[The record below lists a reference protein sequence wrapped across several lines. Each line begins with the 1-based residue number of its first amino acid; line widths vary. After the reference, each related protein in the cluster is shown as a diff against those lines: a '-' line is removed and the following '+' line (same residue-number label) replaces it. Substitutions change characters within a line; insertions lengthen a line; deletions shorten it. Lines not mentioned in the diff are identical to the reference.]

1 MADSD
6 SRRNAPDTG
15 TRTVC
20 QPVWTPT
27 FGPPPYPMVCAEL
40 LMVEFEAD
48 RAEIER
54 ITPAPFEPAPHNRL
68 VAFVGDN
75 MQLPITM
82 GFHEAAIL
90 QRVFYQGREAI
101 TIPYIWVSNDVAMV
115 AGRDL
120 YGMPKMLCDADSLQK
135 SGSEI
140 VGRASRAG
148 NLLYELSMTMQA
160 IAGPT
165 DAPIIPDFAFVR
177 HIPSPDPDVPAW
189 RQLIWTTLTDFK
201 CDICLSGRG
210 FIRLG
215 NPMSSGLDRLAPR
228 AVTGAWYGKFSW
240 VLGDA
245 KILYEDRVW

>member
-1 MADSD
+1 MADISPQPI
-6 SRRNAPDTG
+6 SE
-15 TRTVC
+15 TRTAC
-20 QPVWTPT
+20 QPFWMPA

-54 ITPAPFEPAPHNRL
+54 ITPPPFEPEEHNRL

-90 QRVFYQGREAI
+90 QRVRYQGREAI
-101 TIPYIWVSNDVAMV
+101 TIPYIWVSNDVAMI

-120 YGMPKMLCDADSLQK
+120 YGMPKMLCDPDTLQK
-135 SGSEI
+135 TGSEI

-148 NLLYELSMTMQA
+148 NLLYEVAMTMQA
-160 IAGPT
+160 IADPSE
-165 DAPIIPDFAFVR
+165 APIIPDFAFVR
-177 HIPSPDPDVPAW
+177 HIPSPDPEVPAL
-189 RQLIWTTLTDFK
+189 RQLIWATLTDFR
-201 CDICLSGRG
+201 CEVCLSGRG
-210 FIRLG
+210 HLRIG

-240 VLGDA
+240 VLHHG
-245 KILYEDRVW
+245 KILHEEKVW